1 MAVVA
6 LAPCLWVR
14 AASPATPACGPL
26 PLDLLQKQK
35 GSDYVNPRQGSF
47 LPPSLASFSWPIDV
61 WDLVVG

>member
-1 MAVVA
+1 MTVA
-6 LAPCLWVR
+6 TLALSSGFVLPAQPHPHVPPCLLV
-14 AASPATPACGPL
+14 P
-26 PLDLLQKQK
+26 LQKQK